1 MGSYKWGYKSLILW
15 VITMV
20 TLLITPLITT
30 HEPSSELPKLWTW
43 NSQCAGDAQKLAEAA
58 LAARHKV
65 VSFGFLWV
73 SSGIGTSLK
82 P

>member
-1 MGSYKWGYKSLILW
+1 
-15 VITMV
+15 MV
-20 TLLITPLITT
+20 TPLITPLITT

-43 NSQCAGDAQKLAEAA
+43 SSQCAGDTQRVAEAA

-65 VSFGFLWV
+65 VSLGFLWV
-73 SSGIGTSLK
+73 SSGIGTSLR